1 MKGSSRIGGLVF
13 WVGLSLLAGVAG
25 SRGMPGTWYAEL
37 AKPTW
42 NPPNW
47 IFAPVWTFLYIL
59 MGVAAWIF
67 WLRAGWERGRAA
79 LAVFVLQL
87 VLNFTWSW
95 IFFGAHRM
103 GWALVE
109 IVILWSA
116 ILLTIL
122 LFARKSV
129 TAAALLVPYL
139 LWVTFAAVL
148 NAALWHLNS

>member
-1 MKGSSRIGGLVF
+1 
-13 WVGLSLLAGVAG
+13 
-25 SRGMPGTWYAEL
+25 MPGTWYAEL
-37 AKPTW
+37 AKPAW

-59 MGVAAWIF
+59 MGVAAWVC

-95 IFFGAHRM
+95 IFFGTHRM